1 MIKPLEGLTVLDLSQ
16 FLSGPSAGLRMADL
30 GARVI
35 KIERPDG
42 GDICR
47 TLYISNLEL
56 DGESTL
62 FHSINRNK
70 LSYAVNLKNA
80 EEREALIALIRRADV
95 FVQNYRPGVIE
106 RLGLS
111 YETVKT
117 WNPRIVYG
125 SISGYGL
132 SGPWRDK
139 PGQDLLVQSMSG
151 LAWLTGVD
159 GQTPIPLGLSM
170 VDMLAGAYM
179 LQGILACLVRR
190 GIRGTGGHVEVSM
203 MDCAI
208 DMQTAVWTERM
219 NAEAGAGDGADTA
232 PAPVASELSAYRGIF
247 RTRDG
252 YVAVAPADCASL
264 EALKASLASGH
275 PERPMRERL
284 LEQTTAQ
291 WLEEWSSRGIAGGE
305 VCDWHTLK
313 AQEGFARLN
322 MIQQVDGSG
331 GSSWATLRCPI
342 RIDGERFVS
351 RRGSPTIGE
360 HNGMIMKEL
369 GLEGASPPDHT
380 GGSGQ

>member
-1 MIKPLEGLTVLDLSQ
+1 MVRPLAGLTVLDCSQ

-70 LSYAVNLKNA
+70 LSYAVDLKNA
-80 EEREALIALIRRADV
+80 EQREALIALIRRADV

-111 YETVKT
+111 YETVRT

-125 SISGYGL
+125 SISGYGAA
-132 SGPWRDK
+132 GPWRDK

-151 LAWLTGVD
+151 LAWLTGAD
-159 GQTPIPLGLSM
+159 GQAPIPLGLSM

-203 MDCAI
+203 MDCAV
-208 DMQTAVWTERM
+208 DMQAAVWTERM
-219 NAEAGAGDGADTA
+219 NGGAGTTAAADSA
-232 PAPVASELSAYRGIF
+232 AAELRACRGIF

-252 YVAVAPADCASL
+252 YVAVAPDDRATLA
-264 EALKASLASGH
+264 ALKASLAAGGE
-275 PERPMRERL
+275 PELPMQARL

-291 WLEEWSSRGIAGGE
+291 WLEEWSSRGIACGE
-305 VCDWHTLK
+305 VCDWNGLK
-313 AQEGFARLN
+313 AQEGFSRLH
-322 MIQQVDGSG
+322 MIQQVEGAR

-351 RRGSPTIGE
+351 GRGSPAIGE
-360 HNGMIMKEL
+360 HNDLILKEF
-369 GLEGASPPDHT
+369 GL
-380 GGSGQ
+380 